1 MLLVNLRTQP
11 RPPDLQSCKLTSPA
25 SYANSHPVRRV
36 QPPPA
41 RAESEHG
48 SSTPTRLAA
57 VSSAP
62 SCPLDAHWRLRSTN
76 RRSVEIVL
84 DGRAERARRQRDT
97 VTMGPGTRI
106 WRGPPLLGSGRSR
119 RVGSSETSIR
129 GLQGEG
135 QPRTQAGGQ
144 TTSPGGGR
152 IGEAR
157 RMAPM
162 ATNATPR
169 IIHAPR
175 GGELVTDPSC
185 ARFAGAASVPRPSSA
200 LRASSSRSTTLV

>member
-25 SYANSHPVRRV
+25 SYADSHPVRRV

-48 SSTPTRLAA
+48 RSTPTRLAA

-84 DGRAERARRQRDT
+84 DGRAKRARRQRET
-97 VTMGPGTRI
+97 VTTGPGTLNLARAPVTRQ
-106 WRGPPLLGSGRSR
+106 WTLSPRRNPETRG
-119 RVGSSETSIR
+119 R

-152 IGEAR
+152 IREAR

-169 IIHAPR
+169 IIHASR
-175 GGELVTDPSC
+175 GGEPVTDPSC
-185 ARFAGAASVPRPSSA
+185 ARLAGAASVPRPSSA